1 MICDPMRDRN
11 SNACNLLPF
20 SCDPHTCFLPS
31 FSLNISYPKY
41 FQCFRDCIFQELY
54 ILPNSEGSLMERNYR
69 ISHQLSRSVVS
80 CISSSLDLDDW
91 EFLQQDVFLMAR
103 STKRNDMAMFNHYQ
117 GILNLSAQL

>member
-1 MICDPMRDRN
+1 MLAIFFLFPAIHTPVSFPVFN
-11 SNACNLLPF
+11 STSLIPNTF
-20 SCDPHTCFLPS
+20 SV
-31 FSLNISYPKY
+31 
-41 FQCFRDCIFQELY
+41 CIFQELY